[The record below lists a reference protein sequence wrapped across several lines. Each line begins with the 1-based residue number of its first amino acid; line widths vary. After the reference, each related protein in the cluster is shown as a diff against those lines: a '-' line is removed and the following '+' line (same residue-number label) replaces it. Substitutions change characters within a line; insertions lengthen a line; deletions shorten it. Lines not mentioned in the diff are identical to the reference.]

1 MKNWNEILKESEEL
15 LNVKF
20 YITPNKQIEFKTNDF
35 CGWSWYCDLKKDD
48 ITNKETF
55 QNLVNR
61 ELSDSKNYLSLL
73 YK

>member
-1 MKNWNEILKESEEL
+1 MKTWNEILKESEKL
-15 LNVKF
+15 LDVKF
-20 YITPNKQIEFKTNDF
+20 YITPNKQIKIKTTY
-35 CGWSWYCDLKKDD
+35 CSEWWWYCDLTKDD

-61 ELSDSKNYLSLL
+61 DLSDRKNYLSLL